1 MASDDPSARILQ
13 SATRHFAEYGF
24 DDASVRDIAGEA
36 GVNAALINYYF
47 RSKADLYREVVI
59 HSVRRLAESRVEM
72 LDRLEREAGDKPI
85 PVEVLLAA
93 TAGPVF
99 AESREP
105 GTDRRAYIR
114 FLSRLFT
121 DPGPETIAVV
131 FGGLKELRERVFEIL
146 CRTLPHIPRRELAW
160 RYLFLSGSVH
170 FTASQIGYVE
180 VISGGECDSSNLE
193 EALASLITAQAAM
206 LTAPPVDA
214 THRALVRRHFKAP
227 PAAAP
232 DAPTRLLSARRARPR
247 PSLPRSVP
255 PRKPSG
261 E

>member
-131 FGGLKELRERVFEIL
+131 FGGLKELR
-146 CRTLPHIPRRELAW
+146 
-160 RYLFLSGSVH
+160 
-170 FTASQIGYVE
+170 
-180 VISGGECDSSNLE
+180 
-193 EALASLITAQAAM
+193 
-206 LTAPPVDA
+206 
-214 THRALVRRHFKAP
+214 
-227 PAAAP
+227 
-232 DAPTRLLSARRARPR
+232 
-247 PSLPRSVP
+247 
-255 PRKPSG
+255 
-261 E
+261 